1 MKMKKK
7 PKVKIPKVGKKQ
19 LAEKLYKK
27 YLKEIEA
34 LHKHNGTTYLSELQ
48 GHGKKLFGVKFKG
61 VYPSDKIPR
70 LNDLQPYCILNLDK
84 SNEPGS
90 HWVALCK
97 TEDRNCIFYDS
108 FGRHYTR
115 IISNLELTGNGR
127 IVNTELDKEQRISQT
142 NCGQRCLAFIKVLDK
157 WGSDVARWI

>member
-1 MKMKKK
+1 MKRKTK
-7 PKVKIPKVGKKQ
+7 PKVGKKH

-27 YLKEIEA
+27 YLKEIEE

-48 GHGKKLFGVKFKG
+48 GHGKHLFGVKFRG
-61 VYPSDKIPR
+61 VFSSDKIPR

-97 TEDRNCIFYDS
+97 TRDGTCIFYDS
-108 FGRHYTR
+108 FGRHHTR

-127 IVNTELDKEQRISQT
+127 IINTELDKEQRVSET
-142 NCGQRCLAFIKVLDK
+142 NCGQRCLAFIKVLNM
-157 WGSDVARWI
+157 WGADVARWV